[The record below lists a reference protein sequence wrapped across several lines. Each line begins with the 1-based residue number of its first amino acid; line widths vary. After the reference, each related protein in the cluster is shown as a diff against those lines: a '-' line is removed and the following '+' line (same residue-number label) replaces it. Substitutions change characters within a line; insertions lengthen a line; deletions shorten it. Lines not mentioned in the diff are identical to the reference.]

1 MDVTCERCGTEY
13 DFDETLVSERGTTVK
28 CTNCGHLFK
37 VFRPG
42 AQAADAS
49 GARPWA
55 IRRRDGATETLAT
68 LRDLQRRIT
77 EGGLSEEDLI
87 SRSGDGWKRLGDIA
101 ELETFFQA
109 ARAAKAA
116 APARRDATASGFATA
131 KSQQSPYGQAPSSRP
146 GPPDPKFDPRAVA
159 PTQEMMQPPAP
170 PSRGSGA
177 RALPEPPR
185 TAPPSRSATT
195 MGVGSTPPPARKQ
208 TMMGVGLDSGAAATV
223 PAGYADATVPAA
235 PSSRAIPATAEYPL
249 EEVEKFKAAYSKQ
262 QASQSAAK
270 AADPARTAP
279 QGRAAA
285 RTLEETPPFPPSQVR
300 PSTGSPGRL
309 RVDDDD
315 LEASAPKSGG
325 GGARIAM
332 VVLLIVAVLGGGVA
346 LGWSKIGPAL
356 GLVAEDDPAAQF
368 IARGDELLASDETSG
383 YGAAVSEYTK
393 ALAFRERDPRVLVAL
408 ARVHAVWAQALR
420 FDAQDLEARAP
431 SDPALQGEATRVQLE
446 VRTHA
451 AEALRFSEDAVRQSP
466 ADAEA
471 ELALA
476 DAQRLSGDPRGA
488 RQHFDRARTLAPDV
502 SAEGLRVGA
511 LVTADEGAGIGAAQE
526 LAAQA
531 VAKDPALLRA
541 RIVLARALLA
551 GGDISGA
558 STQIEAVLTRATRHE
573 RATALRDAIARG
585 VPPAAPVVAVAD
597 AGVVDAP
604 AVAALPVGALP
615 VGALPPEAL
624 PADVAAGT
632 AAAGGTT
639 SGGVPAGRDYSYYVD
654 RGDRLQQETARAG
667 EARRYFE
674 AALALRPDGREA
686 LTGLGYCAME
696 QGDYAGAIARFR
708 SPASSGY
715 GEAMMGL
722 GKAYRETHRDAEAL
736 AIYRD
741 YLERFPNGPD
751 ATMARRWL
759 SSLGGSTAPAGG
771 GTEPGT
777 GGGNTGGGGSTGGGT
792 GGNTG
797 GGGTGGG
804 GTGDEPAPRPNEL
817 PAPTG
822 TTTPPPSS
830 DTPAVGTE

>member
-49 GARPWA
+49 GPRPWA
-55 IRRRDGATETLAT
+55 IRRREGATETLAT

-87 SRSGDGWKRLGDIA
+87 SRSGEGWKRLGDIA

-131 KSQQSPYGQAPSSRP
+131 KPQPSPYGQAPSSRP

-185 TAPPSRSATT
+185 TAPPSRSATA

-208 TMMGVGLDSGAAATV
+208 TMMGVGLDSGPPPPQPRPAPASGAAATV
-223 PAGYADATVPAA
+223 PAGYADATVPSA
-235 PSSRAIPATAEYPL
+235 PPSRMIPATAEYPL
-249 EEVEKFKAAYSKQ
+249 EEVEKFKAAYSRQ
-262 QASQSAAK
+262 QASQSAAQ
-270 AADPARTAP
+270 AADPSRTARE
-279 QGRAAA
+279 GRAAA
-285 RTLEETPPFPPSQVR
+285 RTLEETPPFQPIQAR
-300 PSTGSPGRL
+300 TGSPGRL

-315 LEASAPKSGG
+315 LETSAPKSSG

-356 GLVAEDDPAAQF
+356 GLVTVEDPAAPF
-368 IARGDELLASDETSG
+368 IVRGDELLATDETSG
-383 YGAAVSEYTK
+383 YGAAVTEYTK

-420 FDAQDLEARAP
+420 FDAQDLAARAP

-511 LVTADEGAGIGAAQE
+511 LVTADEGAGIGAARE

-558 STQIEAVLTRATRHE
+558 STQIEAVLTRATRHD

-597 AGVVDAP
+597 AGVVDVP
-604 AVAALPVGALP
+604 AVAVLPVGAVP
-615 VGALPPEAL
+615 VGALPPEVL

-632 AAAGGTT
+632 AAAGGTGG
-639 SGGVPAGRDYSYYVD
+639 GGVPAGRDYSYYVD

-708 SPASSGY
+708 GPASSGY

-759 SSLGGSTAPAGG
+759 AALGGNTGPAG
-771 GTEPGT
+771 GTEPG
-777 GGGNTGGGGSTGGGT
+777 NTGGGTPVANPGGGA
-792 GGNTG
+792 GGAT
-797 GGGTGGG
+797 T
-804 GTGDEPAPRPNEL
+804 APRPNEL
-817 PAPTG
+817 PAPNG